1 VIPEGV
7 EKKIRFMCKELPTV
21 EWSGVLFYT
30 YEGTFENKDLTIICK
45 DFFVMDIGNATYTE
59 FINSPD
65 VAAYMCENPELIDC
79 QMALIHSH
87 NQMSC
92 FFSGTDLSTLLDE
105 GKDRNNFV
113 SLIVNNE
120 GTYTAAITRKIEY
133 NEAKYEFFGEGT
145 KTVGSSNT
153 VIEYFMLDI
162 NKEAVEPEFKELKER
177 LEEIKK
183 FKTASIKYEV
193 NPSFKEAIRENE
205 NSQLSLWDL
214 DDVPKTINSG
224 MGIVNLK
231 VDAKIV
237 HSIVVQLLTA
247 CPIIDVDKINLK
259 NWIGNM
265 PVKYSRRFRSKNDF
279 EYFAE
284 CYAEYLVLNAYDY
297 RLTAY
302 NEDIVL
308 SAYAEAII
316 KELRSYGSNEFI
328 DTYIKII
335 ERYIV

>member
-1 VIPEGV
+1 
-7 EKKIRFMCKELPTV
+7 
-21 EWSGVLFYT
+21 
-30 YEGTFENKDLTIICK
+30 
-45 DFFVMDIGNATYTE
+45 
-59 FINSPD
+59 
-65 VAAYMCENPELIDC
+65 
-79 QMALIHSH
+79 
-87 NQMSC
+87 
-92 FFSGTDLSTLLDE
+92 
-105 GKDRNNFV
+105 
-113 SLIVNNE
+113 
-120 GTYTAAITRKIEY
+120 
-133 NEAKYEFFGEGT
+133 
-145 KTVGSSNT
+145 
-153 VIEYFMLDI
+153 
-162 NKEAVEPEFKELKER
+162 
-177 LEEIKK
+177 
-183 FKTASIKYEV
+183 
-193 NPSFKEAIRENE
+193 
-205 NSQLSLWDL
+205 L

-265 PVKYSRRFRSKNDF
+265 PIKYSRRFRSKNDF